1 MSWLLGLVGI
11 AVLSVLVDILL
22 PEGQTNKFIK
32 GIFSL
37 LVVFALISPLA
48 KLKNTDF
55 DYSEI
60 FANERIDVSE
70 SYLQKANEREQE
82 ILIADLTEMLETKG
96 IKVEKIVLNL
106 KDGNINNIEKVSVKT
121 TQTNLSET
129 VKELVSSRLAIDKSL
144 ITVYE

>member
-48 KLKNTDF
+48 KLKNADF

-60 FANERIDVSE
+60 FASERIDVSE
-70 SYLQKANEREQE
+70 SYLQKASEREQE

-106 KDGNINNIEKVSVKT
+106 RDGNINNIEKVSVQT
-121 TQTNLSET
+121 TQTNLSEK
-129 VKELVSSRLAIDKSL
+129 VKELISARLAIDKSL

>member
-37 LVVFALISPLA
+37 LVVFVLISPLA
-48 KLKNTDF
+48 KLKNADF

-60 FANERIDVSE
+60 FASDKIDVSE

-106 KDGNINNIEKVSVKT
+106 KDGNINNIEKVSVQT
-121 TQTNLSET
+121 TQTNLSEK
-129 VKELVSSRLAIDKSL
+129 VKELIATRLAIDKSL

>member
-32 GIFSL
+32 GFFSL

-48 KLKNTDF
+48 KLKNADF

-60 FANERIDVSE
+60 FSSERIDVSE

-106 KDGNINNIEKVSVKT
+106 KDGNINNIEKVSVQT
-121 TQTNLSET
+121 TQTNLSEK
-129 VKELVSSRLAIDKSL
+129 VKELIAARVAIDKSL

>member
-37 LVVFALISPLA
+37 LVVFVLISPLA
-48 KLKNTDF
+48 KLKNADF

-60 FANERIDVSE
+60 FSSERIDVSE

-106 KDGNINNIEKVSVKT
+106 KDGNINNIEKVSVQT
-121 TQTNLSET
+121 TQTNLSEK
-129 VKELVSSRLAIDKSL
+129 VKELIASRLAIDKSL

>member
-48 KLKNTDF
+48 KLKNADF
-55 DYSEI
+55 DYSKI
-60 FANERIDVSE
+60 FASERIDVSE

-82 ILIADLTEMLETKG
+82 KLIADLTEMLETKG

-106 KDGNINNIEKVSVKT
+106 KDGNINNIEKVSVQT

-129 VKELVSSRLAIDKSL
+129 VKELISTRLAIDKSL

>member
-48 KLKNTDF
+48 KLKNADF

-60 FANERIDVSE
+60 FASERIDVSE

>member
-11 AVLSVLVDILL
+11 AILSVLVDILL

-37 LVVFALISPLA
+37 LIVFTLISPLA
-48 KLKNTDF
+48 KLKNAEI
-55 DYSEI
+55 DYSEMFSSGEI
-60 FANERIDVSE
+60 AVSE
-70 SYLQKANEREQE
+70 DYVQKATEREKQ
-82 ILIADLTEMLETKG
+82 IIIDDLTDILERKG

-121 TQTNLSET
+121 TRTDLSET
-129 VKELVSSRLAIDKSL
+129 VKELVSEKLAIDKNSV
-144 ITVYE
+144 TVYE